1 MVPAFATTAIGVLPE
16 SMSSMIAALDEH
28 ALCASRAQLAEH
40 AGELEEAAALYAEAA
55 GAG

>member
-1 MVPAFATTAIGVLPE
+1 
-16 SMSSMIAALDEH
+16 MSSMIAALDEH